1 MPNEEMD
8 RRALPQSPD
17 VATRKI
23 LIAVGGYLGFVG
35 LAMVAIFFYV
45 KADAPA
51 AFKLPI
57 ERQFPQPGL
66 QTAPDQDLANAL
78 QSERS
83 ALSRY
88 SWIDRGRGVARIP
101 IEKAVEIVIARGDRG
116 YDPLDKSN
124 APEVENIK
132 GAQP

>member
-1 MPNEEMD
+1 
-8 RRALPQSPD
+8 
-17 VATRKI
+17 
-23 LIAVGGYLGFVG
+23 
-35 LAMVAIFFYV
+35 VAIFFYV

-132 GAQP
+132 GAQQ